1 MSNMDLANQ
10 LTAKCLWDI
19 WRPMPHPKV
28 GFGYPLESPVLFI
41 KHSKLYSD
49 IPAEART
56 QQYAREKLLQMEQ
69 NKTPFIRI
77 PQVYRIIKYRLKWP
91 GEEDT
96 PRVRHIKGGVLPDYL
111 EVIEGGEGPLPT
123 FLIMEYVY
131 GKTLQQMRREKSQA
145 LSEKTDEFYRPIATG
160 ISLLLN
166 IPPPNDQVP
175 GPVGGGLIR
184 NPLFGEDT
192 MAMHQYR
199 SVKEIEKHFNA
210 VSLQLTYFDLYF

>member
-1 MSNMDLANQ
+1 MSKMDLANQ

-41 KHSKLYSD
+41 KAKDSHTEL
-49 IPAEART
+49 PAEAQT

-69 NKTPFIRI
+69 NKTPFIKI

-96 PRVRHIKGGVLPDYL
+96 QRIRLIKDVVLPDYL
-111 EVIEGGEGPLPT
+111 EVIEGGEGPRRS
-123 FLIMEYVY
+123 FLVMEYVY
-131 GKTLQQMRREKSQA
+131 GKTLQQIMREDFQTY
-145 LSEKTDEFYRPIATG
+145 SEKEDEFFRPIATG

-166 IPPPNDQVP
+166 IPPPNNQVP

-184 NPLFGEDT
+184 NPLFGEET
-192 MAMHQYR
+192 IAPHQYR

-210 VSLQLTYFDLYF
+210 VSLQLTYFDSYF